1 VDGRGR
7 EPVALKTPRSLHLRS
22 PFDRRIANLKR
33 WLLRNRIPVRL
44 GMVLVAAGI
53 LFGLV
58 KVEIPGRLLA
68 FCETLKSRLGG
79 TAGLTVRRITIAGL
93 DNLNTADMRKTLA
106 IAPRTGLYDVDVG
119 AARTRLLAN
128 PWVADATILRVP
140 PERLHILIRERIPA
154 ILWQHDKVFDAV
166 DAAGNVIARVDPARY
181 PDLYHVVGAGAPEAA
196 PSLIEELAANP
207 IVAGHFRSAVFVG
220 GRRWDLHF
228 DNHLVIELPDRGLT
242 QALEIV
248 SRMITEEDL
257 LDHDIL
263 VLDLRDP
270 RAPRLRPKKE
280 AARLKPMPG
289 QDT

>member
-1 VDGRGR
+1 MVSLSNHEGHT
-7 EPVALKTPRSLHLRS
+7 APRSPHLRS
-22 PFDRRIANLKR
+22 PYDRRIANLKR
-33 WLLRNRIPVRL
+33 WLLRNRILVRL
-44 GMVLVAAGI
+44 GLALVAAGI
-53 LFGLV
+53 FAGFMKLDV
-58 KVEIPGRLLA
+58 PDRLLGFA
-68 FCETLKSRLGG
+68 EAVKTRLGG
-79 TAGLTVRRITIAGL
+79 SAGLTVRRITIAGL
-93 DNLNTADMRKTLA
+93 VNLKTGDARKALA

-128 PWVADATILRVP
+128 SWVADATILRVP
-140 PERLHILIRERIPA
+140 PDRLHILIRERVPA
-154 ILWQHDKVFDAV
+154 ILWQHGKVFEAV

-196 PSLIEELAANP
+196 PALIEELAASP
-207 IVAGHFRSAVFVG
+207 IVAGHFRSAVYVG

-242 QALEIV
+242 QALAIV

-263 VLDLRDP
+263 VLDLRDL
-270 RAPRLRPKKE
+270 RAPRLRLKKD
-280 AARLKPMPG
+280 AAQAKPMPG

>member
-7 EPVALKTPRSLHLRS
+7 ESVALRTPRSLHLRS

-33 WLLRNRIPVRL
+33 WLLRNRILVRI
-44 GMVLVAAGI
+44 GSVLVVLG
-53 LFGLV
+53 LFVGLMKLEVPAQLLEFADVV
-58 KVEIPGRLLA
+58 K
-68 FCETLKSRLGG
+68 TKLGG

-93 DNLNTADMRKTLA
+93 VNLKTRDVRKALA
-106 IAPRTGLYDVDVG
+106 MAPRTGLYDVDVD

-140 PERLHILIRERIPA
+140 PDRLHLLIRERVPA
-154 ILWQHDKVFDAV
+154 ILWQHDKIFEAV

-181 PDLYHVVGAGAPEAA
+181 SDLYHVVGAGAPEAA
-196 PSLIEELAANP
+196 PALIEELAAHP
-207 IVAGHFRSAVFVG
+207 IVAGHFRSAVYVG
-220 GRRWDLHF
+220 RRRWDLHF

-242 QALEIV
+242 EALAIV

-263 VLDLRDP
+263 VLDLRDLS
-270 RAPRLRPKKE
+270 APRLRLKKA
-280 AARLKPMPG
+280 AARAKPMPG

>member
-7 EPVALKTPRSLHLRS
+7 EPHALKAPRSPHLRS
-22 PFDRRIANLKR
+22 PYDRRIANLKR
-33 WLLRNRIPVRL
+33 WLLRNRILVRL
-44 GMVLVAAGI
+44 GVVLVAAGI
-53 LFGLV
+53 FAGLMKFEMPARLIGFAEAV
-58 KVEIPGRLLA
+58 K
-68 FCETLKSRLGG
+68 TRLGG
-79 TAGLTVRRITIAGL
+79 TAGLTVQRISIAGL
-93 DNLNTADMRKTLA
+93 DNLKTGDVRKALA

-119 AARTRLLAN
+119 AARARLLAN

-140 PERLHILIRERIPA
+140 PDRLHIAVRERIPT
-154 ILWQHDKVFDAV
+154 ILWQHDKVFEAV
-166 DAAGNVIARVDPARY
+166 DAAGAVIARVDPARY
-181 PDLYHVVGAGAPEAA
+181 SDLYHVAGDGAAGAA
-196 PSLIEELAANP
+196 PALIEELAANP

-242 QALEIV
+242 QALAIV

-263 VLDLRDP
+263 VLDLRDL
-270 RAPRLRPKKE
+270 RAPRLRLKKE
-280 AARLKPMPG
+280 AARAKPMPG